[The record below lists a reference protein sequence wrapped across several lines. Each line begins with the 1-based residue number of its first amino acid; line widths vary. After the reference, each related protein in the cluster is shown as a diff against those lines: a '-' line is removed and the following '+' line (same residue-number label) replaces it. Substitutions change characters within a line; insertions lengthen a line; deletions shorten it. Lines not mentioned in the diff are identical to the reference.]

1 MSRKPLLFLTIL
13 FYECITPVFAGDIV
27 PVLLRVPKA
36 DQHDTLGCN
45 FVEEVTR
52 LVYQE
57 IIAGNVKLWDAPG
70 KEIQIT
76 GPTLVQ
82 LEKSSDTKFTEQEIF
97 FIYEKWQKTKT
108 GINTNTIGFTFLN
121 KNVRAEDV
129 SYGFVDFSDLKELF
143 AKNKINTN
151 ANGIYTINYATYL
164 YKKLF
169 SFNIVQFEGKTITS
183 GGESQNIK
191 ADFIGNLEFNPA
203 VNIPAVPDKNI
214 IYLIENNKNTEDSK
228 ALNSRELIKQV
239 ENYLAVNEEIFYNLG
254 GDKFADYI
262 GQNKIRVTKI
272 EVNEIWKKSTDGIYY
287 LPKTV
292 KIFVNDSS
300 LNTISFNE
308 FGDFHLDI
316 NSKSTLQL
324 FSEKDYS
331 FVITQINS
339 QKISRKESYLY
350 FKALMTYDWGKL
362 TEFVKY
368 Y

>member
-1 MSRKPLLFLTIL
+1 
-13 FYECITPVFAGDIV
+13 
-27 PVLLRVPKA
+27 
-36 DQHDTLGCN
+36 
-45 FVEEVTR
+45 
-52 LVYQE
+52 
-57 IIAGNVKLWDAPG
+57 
-70 KEIQIT
+70 
-76 GPTLVQ
+76 
-82 LEKSSDTKFTEQEIF
+82 
-97 FIYEKWQKTKT
+97 
-108 GINTNTIGFTFLN
+108 
-121 KNVRAEDV
+121 
-129 SYGFVDFSDLKELF
+129 
-143 AKNKINTN
+143 
-151 ANGIYTINYATYL
+151 
-164 YKKLF
+164 
-169 SFNIVQFEGKTITS
+169 
-183 GGESQNIK
+183 
-191 ADFIGNLEFNPA
+191 
-203 VNIPAVPDKNI
+203 
-214 IYLIENNKNTEDSK
+214 LIENNKNTDDSK